1 MNRLPVIL
9 SVCCI
14 VLAGVAAPVAVRNP
28 FWPMGYQGE
37 MTPISAE
44 VRPKPKPKPKPVA
57 PKADEKKK
65 IELNRQAATEKAAK
79 ETAAK
84 AKAAAELAAKEAA
97 AKAKAAAE
105 LAAKEAAAKAKAA
118 AELAA
123 KEAAAKAEAA
133 KPKVI
138 TSDDWRKAQRSLKFG
153 NPALFKSDDGT
164 VRASININGNIYVD
178 GDLVS
183 FTHED
188 VRFTWR
194 IRGLD
199 GKERKLKLERIRARH
214 IEKPK
219 NTGIE
224 QPKKTGGGK

>member
-1 MNRLPVIL
+1 MNRLPAIL
-9 SVCCI
+9 SVYCI

-44 VRPKPKPKPKPVA
+44 IRPKPKPKPKPKPVE
-57 PKADEKKK
+57 PKVDEKKK
-65 IELNRQAATEKAAK
+65 VELDRQAVAKKAK
-79 ETAAK
+79 E
-84 AKAAAELAAKEAA
+84 EAA
-97 AKAKAAAE
+97 AKD
-105 LAAKEAAAKAKAA
+105 AAAKAKAA

-214 IEKPK
+214 VEKPK

-224 QPKKTGGGK
+224 KPKNTGGGK

>member
-1 MNRLPVIL
+1 MNRLASIL
-9 SVCCI
+9 
-14 VLAGVAAPVAVRNP
+14 LACGISAACAAAPVAVRNP
-28 FWPMGYQGE
+28 FWPIGYEGE
-37 MTPISAE
+37 TTPISAD
-44 VRPKPKPKPKPVA
+44 VRPRPKPKPKPVK
-57 PKADEKKK
+57 PKADEKKL
-65 IELNRQAATEKAAK
+65 ELDRQA
-79 ETAAK
+79 
-84 AKAAAELAAKEAA
+84 AAKEAA
-97 AKAKAAAE
+97 AMAAAAEKAAKESEAKVKAAAD
-105 LAAKEAAAKAKAA
+105 
-118 AELAA
+118 LAA

-138 TSDDWRKAQRSLKFG
+138 TSEDWRKAQRALKFG
-153 NPALFKSDDGT
+153 NPALFKAEDGT

-219 NTGIE
+219 NTG
-224 QPKKTGGGK
+224 GGK

>member
-44 VRPKPKPKPKPVA
+44 VRPKPKPKPKPKPPA
-57 PKADEKKK
+57 PKVDEKKK
-65 IELNRQAATEKAAK
+65 IESDRQAVAKKAAEEAAAK

-97 AKAKAAAE
+97 AKAKAAE
-105 LAAKEAAAKAKAA
+105 
-118 AELAA
+118 ELAA